1 MRKYYLSFVDLSE
14 VINVT
19 ANPDQIS
26 WALDQLRKS
35 YFIDNLNE
43 PNRIQIGNFAAS
55 IFPSFFDKLS
65 IRIAHWQ
72 GGILSVHQTLH
83 KLMDMEDYIG
93 MYLYLV
99 VMYGF
104 LMWKT
109 PDHLQLLGANPPAL
123 QCYMEAFL
131 ELFDNA
137 LREREAKTENV
148 P

>member
-93 MYLYLV
+93 RYLYLV

-109 PDHLQLLGANPPAL
+109 PDHLQLLAANPPAL

>member
-14 VINVT
+14 IINVT
-19 ANPDQIS
+19 ANPGQIS
-26 WALDQLRKS
+26 WALEQLREHQL
-35 YFIDNLNE
+35 IDRLNE
-43 PNRIQIGNFAAS
+43 PNPIQIGNLAAS
-55 IFPSFFDKLS
+55 LFPAFYSKLS
-65 IRIAHWQ
+65 LRIARWQ
-72 GGILSVHQTLH
+72 GGILNVRQTLR
-83 KLMDMEDYIG
+83 KLMDLEDTIG

-109 PDHLQLLGANPPAL
+109 PDQLQLLTVSRPAL

-131 ELFDNA
+131 ELLDA
-137 LREREAKTENV
+137 AAQESEAKTENE

>member
-72 GGILSVHQTLH
+72 GGILSVHQ
-83 KLMDMEDYIG
+83 D
-93 MYLYLV
+93 
-99 VMYGF
+99 
-104 LMWKT
+104 
-109 PDHLQLLGANPPAL
+109 AA
-123 QCYMEAFL
+123 
-131 ELFDNA
+131 
-137 LREREAKTENV
+137 
-148 P
+148 